1 MYDEEEEETLQD
13 RIERFVKELET
24 YKGKPRSVVEALSPT
39 WVRHHVDYSYMDY
52 DKFPTIKYGWGYV
65 FIEEDEYCT
74 MVNTNSCTMGM
85 LHNRQYVYRDLS
97 KQICEDINQGLQ
109 LKYGFIEE

>member
-1 MYDEEEEETLQD
+1 MYDEEKEETLQD

-39 WVRHHVDYSYMDY
+39 QVLHHVDYIYMDY
-52 DKFPTIKYGWGYV
+52 DKTPTIKYRWGIV
-65 FIEEDEYCT
+65 VIEEDEYCT
-74 MVNTNSCTMGM
+74 RVNTNRRTMGM
-85 LHNRQYVYRDLS
+85 FHNRQYEYRDIS

>member
-1 MYDEEEEETLQD
+1 MYDEEETLQE

-39 WVRHHVDYSYMDY
+39 QVLHHVDYTYVDY
-52 DKFPTIKYGWGYV
+52 DKSPTINYRWAYV
-65 FIEEDEYCT
+65 IIEEDGYRT
-74 MVNTNSCTMGM
+74 MVNTNAHTMRM

-97 KQICEDINQGLQ
+97 KRICEDINQGLQ